1 MNDILSVFTEQYPF
15 KTNKIINSVIVS
27 NNVTNLSA
35 PAKALWDTGA
45 TGTCI
50 SKELVQRLKLKPIGM
65 QRIQTPSGTAIV
77 NQYKMHIILN
87 KEIIIQDISV
97 IDSEIGS
104 QNIDILMGMDI
115 ITLGDFGISNFDG
128 KTQFSFRLPSQEH
141 VDYRSNPFQIEYS
154 NNNSNKNN

>member
-1 MNDILSVFTEQYPF
+1 
-15 KTNKIINSVIVS
+15 
-27 NNVTNLSA
+27 
-35 PAKALWDTGA
+35 
-45 TGTCI
+45 
-50 SKELVQRLKLKPIGM
+50 
-65 QRIQTPSGTAIV
+65 
-77 NQYKMHIILN
+77 MHIILN